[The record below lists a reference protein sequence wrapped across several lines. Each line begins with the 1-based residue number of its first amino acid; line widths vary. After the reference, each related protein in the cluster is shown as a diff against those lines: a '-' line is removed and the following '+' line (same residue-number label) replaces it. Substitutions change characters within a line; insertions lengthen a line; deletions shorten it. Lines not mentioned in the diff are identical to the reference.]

1 MSDSR
6 QLSDIFVQVNLLFLY
21 FLSHAKC
28 TIYVSQMEGGQTV
41 TKKTRILIS
50 VLSAL
55 LASFCFFAYV
65 QSVRADAE
73 KSRAEAIQKY
83 GGELTSILVATKQI
97 EPGETLSSSNT
108 QIKSWIS
115 DLIPEGAITNPES
128 VMGRTVSSVIGVGM
142 PVVSLH
148 LRSVASQIS
157 IPENLVG
164 LTISHG
170 EKYGLAERLSAGT
183 KLAAYEVT
191 DSLITC
197 IASDIAV
204 LSDDTEGALYTSSSV
219 TLGLTPEQ
227 VPAVLSAYA
236 RGTLRFTLPG
246 SKINAQDLVKNNSF
260 VEQEDSKDLSDKTD
274 QASSSDVSEDVH
286 PENPTSSTTNQNSD
300 SASQVDSSTNPGG
313 EA

>member
-204 LSDDTEGALYTSSSV
+204 LTGSCRAFCIRSRNTSIYSSW
-219 TLGLTPEQ
+219 
-227 VPAVLSAYA
+227 
-236 RGTLRFTLPG
+236 
-246 SKINAQDLVKNNSF
+246 VK
-260 VEQEDSKDLSDKTD
+260 D
-274 QASSSDVSEDVH
+274 
-286 PENPTSSTTNQNSD
+286 
-300 SASQVDSSTNPGG
+300 
-313 EA
+313 

>member
-204 LSDDTEGALYTSSSV
+204 LSDDTEGTLYTSSSV

-246 SKINAQDLVKNNSF
+246 SKINAQDLVNNNSF
-260 VEQEDSKDLSDKTD
+260 VEEDSKNLSDKTD
-274 QASSSDVSEDVH
+274 QASSSDVSEEVQ
-286 PENPTSSTTNQNSD
+286 PENTASSTTDQNSN
-300 SASQVDSSTNPGG
+300 SASQADSSTNQGG

>member
-1 MSDSR
+1 M
-6 QLSDIFVQVNLLFLY
+6 
-21 FLSHAKC
+21 
-28 TIYVSQMEGGQTV
+28 
-41 TKKTRILIS
+41 TKKIRILIS

-65 QSVRADAE
+65 QSVRAEAE
-73 KSRAEAIQKY
+73 KSRAEAIRKY

-97 EPGETLSSSNT
+97 EPGDTLSSSNT
-108 QIKSWIS
+108 QVKSWIS

-148 LRSVASQIS
+148 LRSVASQIT
-157 IPENLVG
+157 IPENLIG

-197 IASDIAV
+197 IASDISV
-204 LSDDTEGALYTSSSV
+204 LSDDTEGTLYTSSSV

-246 SKINAQDLVKNNSF
+246 SKINAQDLLHNNSY
-260 VEQEDSKDLSDKTD
+260 VEEENPKDLSDTTN
-274 QASSSDVSEDVH
+274 QSSPSSASEDVQ
-286 PENPTSSTTNQNSD
+286 PENPVSPTADQNSN
-300 SASQVDSSTNPGG
+300 SASQADSSTNPGG

>member
-1 MSDSR
+1 M
-6 QLSDIFVQVNLLFLY
+6 
-21 FLSHAKC
+21 
-28 TIYVSQMEGGQTV
+28 

-65 QSVRADAE
+65 QSVRAEAE

-108 QIKSWIS
+108 QVKSWIS

-148 LRSVASQIS
+148 LRSATSQIS

-204 LSDDTEGALYTSSSV
+204 LSDDSESALYSSSSV

-246 SKINAQDLVKNNSF
+246 SKINAQDLLKNNSN
-260 VEQEDSKDLSDKTD
+260 VEEENATDLSDKTN
-274 QASSSDVSEDVH
+274 QSGSSDVSKDVQIDSSV
-286 PENPTSSTTNQNSD
+286 SSTTDQKSNST
-300 SASQVDSSTNPGG
+300 SQENLSTNSGG

>member
-1 MSDSR
+1 MSDLR
-6 QLSDIFVQVNLLFLY
+6 QLSDIFVQVNLLFLH
-21 FLSHAKC
+21 FHSHVKR

-65 QSVRADAE
+65 QSVRAEAE
-73 KSRAEAIQKY
+73 KSRAEAMQKY

-108 QIKSWIS
+108 QLKSWIS

-204 LSDDTEGALYTSSSV
+204 LSDDTEGTLYTSSSV

-246 SKINAQDLVKNNSF
+246 SKINAQDLVHNNSY
-260 VEQEDSKDLSDKTD
+260 VEEENPKDLSDATNQSSPSD
-274 QASSSDVSEDVH
+274 ASEEVQPENNASSTAD
-286 PENPTSSTTNQNSD
+286 QNND
-300 SASQVDSSTNPGG
+300 SASQADSSTNQGG

>member
-1 MSDSR
+1 M
-6 QLSDIFVQVNLLFLY
+6 
-21 FLSHAKC
+21 
-28 TIYVSQMEGGQTV
+28 
-41 TKKTRILIS
+41 TKKIRILIS

-65 QSVRADAE
+65 QSVRAEAE

-108 QIKSWIS
+108 QVKSWIS

-148 LRSVASQIS
+148 LRSVASQIT
-157 IPENLVG
+157 IPENLIG

-197 IASDIAV
+197 IASDISV
-204 LSDDTEGALYTSSSV
+204 LSDDTEGTLYTSSSV

-246 SKINAQDLVKNNSF
+246 SKINAQDLLHNNSY
-260 VEQEDSKDLSDKTD
+260 VEEENPKDLSDTTN
-274 QASSSDVSEDVH
+274 QSNSSSASEDVQ
-286 PENPTSSTTNQNSD
+286 PENPASPTADQDSNS
-300 SASQVDSSTNPGG
+300 APQADSSTNLGG

>member
-1 MSDSR
+1 M
-6 QLSDIFVQVNLLFLY
+6 
-21 FLSHAKC
+21 
-28 TIYVSQMEGGQTV
+28 

-65 QSVRADAE
+65 QSVRAEAE

-108 QIKSWIS
+108 QVKSWIS

-148 LRSVASQIS
+148 LRSATSQIS

-204 LSDDTEGALYTSSSV
+204 LSDDTESALYSSSSV

-246 SKINAQDLVKNNSF
+246 SKINAQDLLKNNSN
-260 VEQEDSKDLSDKTD
+260 VEEENATDLSDKKN
-274 QASSSDVSEDVH
+274 QSGSSDVSKDVQIDSSA
-286 PENPTSSTTNQNSD
+286 SSTTNQKSNST
-300 SASQVDSSTNPGG
+300 SQENLSTNSGG

>member
-1 MSDSR
+1 M
-6 QLSDIFVQVNLLFLY
+6 
-21 FLSHAKC
+21 
-28 TIYVSQMEGGQTV
+28 
-41 TKKTRILIS
+41 TKKTRIIVS

-55 LASFCFFAYV
+55 LATFCFFAYV
-65 QSVRADAE
+65 QSVRGEAE

-97 EPGETLSSSNT
+97 EPGEALSSSNT
-108 QIKSWIS
+108 QLKSWIS

-148 LRSVASQIS
+148 LRSMSSQIS

-197 IASDIAV
+197 IASDI
-204 LSDDTEGALYTSSSV
+204 
-219 TLGLTPEQ
+219 
-227 VPAVLSAYA
+227 
-236 RGTLRFTLPG
+236 
-246 SKINAQDLVKNNSF
+246 
-260 VEQEDSKDLSDKTD
+260 
-274 QASSSDVSEDVH
+274 VS
-286 PENPTSSTTNQNSD
+286 
-300 SASQVDSSTNPGG
+300 
-313 EA
+313 

>member
-1 MSDSR
+1 M
-6 QLSDIFVQVNLLFLY
+6 
-21 FLSHAKC
+21 
-28 TIYVSQMEGGQTV
+28 

-55 LASFCFFAYV
+55 LASFCFFTYV
-65 QSVRADAE
+65 QSVRAEAE

-108 QIKSWIS
+108 QVKSWIS

-148 LRSVASQIS
+148 LRSVASQIT
-157 IPENLVG
+157 IPENLIG

-197 IASDIAV
+197 IASDISV
-204 LSDDTEGALYTSSSV
+204 LSDDTEGTLYTSSV

-246 SKINAQDLVKNNSF
+246 SKINAQDLLHNNSY
-260 VEQEDSKDLSDKTD
+260 VEEENPKDLSDTTN
-274 QASSSDVSEDVH
+274 QSNSSSASEDVQ
-286 PENPTSSTTNQNSD
+286 PENPASPTADQDSNS
-300 SASQVDSSTNPGG
+300 APQADSSTNPGG

>member
-1 MSDSR
+1 M
-6 QLSDIFVQVNLLFLY
+6 QVNLLFMP
-21 FLSHAKC
+21 FFSQVEH
-28 TIYVSQMEGGQTV
+28 TIDVSQMKGGETV

-65 QSVRADAE
+65 QSVRAEAE

-97 EPGETLSSSNT
+97 EPGETLSTSNT
-108 QIKSWIS
+108 QVKSWIS

-148 LRSVASQIS
+148 LRSATSQIS

-204 LSDDTEGALYTSSSV
+204 LSDDTEGALYSSSSV

-246 SKINAQDLVKNNSF
+246 SKINAQDLLKNNSN
-260 VEQEDSKDLSDKTD
+260 VEEENTTDLSDKAN
-274 QASSSDVSEDVH
+274 QPSSADVSEEAQIDST
-286 PENPTSSTTNQNSD
+286 TSSTTDQKSNST
-300 SASQVDSSTNPGG
+300 SQENLSTNSGG
-313 EA
+313 EV

>member
-1 MSDSR
+1 MSDLR
-6 QLSDIFVQVNLLFLY
+6 QLSDIFVQVNLLFLH
-21 FLSHAKC
+21 FHSHVKR

-65 QSVRADAE
+65 QSVRAEAE
-73 KSRAEAIQKY
+73 KSRAEAMQKY

-108 QIKSWIS
+108 QLKSWIS

-204 LSDDTEGALYTSSSV
+204 LSDDTEGTLYTSSSV

-246 SKINAQDLVKNNSF
+246 SKINAQDLLHNNSY
-260 VEQEDSKDLSDKTD
+260 VEEENPKDLSNAINQSSPSDASEEVRPENS
-274 QASSSDVSEDVH
+274 ASSTAD
-286 PENPTSSTTNQNSD
+286 QNND
-300 SASQVDSSTNPGG
+300 SASQADSSTNQGG

>member
-1 MSDSR
+1 M
-6 QLSDIFVQVNLLFLY
+6 
-21 FLSHAKC
+21 
-28 TIYVSQMEGGQTV
+28 

-65 QSVRADAE
+65 QSVRAEAE

-97 EPGETLSSSNT
+97 EPGETLSTSNT
-108 QIKSWIS
+108 QVKSWIS

-148 LRSVASQIS
+148 LRSATSQIS

-204 LSDDTEGALYTSSSV
+204 LSDDTEGALYSSSSV

-246 SKINAQDLVKNNSF
+246 SKINAQDLLNNNSN
-260 VEQEDSKDLSDKTD
+260 VEEENATDLSDKAN
-274 QASSSDVSEDVH
+274 QPSSSDVSEEAQIDST
-286 PENPTSSTTNQNSD
+286 TSSTTDQKSNST
-300 SASQVDSSTNPGG
+300 SQENLSTNSGG

>member
-1 MSDSR
+1 MSDLR
-6 QLSDIFVQVNLLFLY
+6 QLSDIFVQVNLLFLH
-21 FLSHAKC
+21 FHSHVKR

-65 QSVRADAE
+65 QSVRAEAE
-73 KSRAEAIQKY
+73 KSRAEAMQNY

-108 QIKSWIS
+108 QLKSWIS

-204 LSDDTEGALYTSSSV
+204 LSDDTEGTLYTSSSV

-246 SKINAQDLVKNNSF
+246 SKINAQDLLHNNSY
-260 VEQEDSKDLSDKTD
+260 VEEENPKDLSNATNQSSPSDASEEV
-274 QASSSDVSEDVH
+274 QPENSASSTAD
-286 PENPTSSTTNQNSD
+286 QNND
-300 SASQVDSSTNPGG
+300 SASQADSSTNQGG

>member
-1 MSDSR
+1 M
-6 QLSDIFVQVNLLFLY
+6 
-21 FLSHAKC
+21 
-28 TIYVSQMEGGQTV
+28 

-65 QSVRADAE
+65 QSVRAEAE

-108 QIKSWIS
+108 QVKSWIS

-148 LRSVASQIS
+148 LRSVASQIT
-157 IPENLVG
+157 IPENLIG

-197 IASDIAV
+197 IASDISV
-204 LSDDTEGALYTSSSV
+204 LSDDTEGTLYTSSSV

-246 SKINAQDLVKNNSF
+246 SKINAQDLLNNNSY
-260 VEQEDSKDLSDKTD
+260 VEEENSGDLPDKTN
-274 QASSSDVSEDVH
+274 QSSSSDVSDESQPDGA
-286 PENPTSSTTNQNSD
+286 TSSADQANVSTSRED
-300 SASQVDSSTNPGG
+300 PSTNPGG

>member
-1 MSDSR
+1 M
-6 QLSDIFVQVNLLFLY
+6 
-21 FLSHAKC
+21 
-28 TIYVSQMEGGQTV
+28 

-65 QSVRADAE
+65 QSVRAEAE

-108 QIKSWIS
+108 QVKSWIS

-148 LRSVASQIS
+148 LRSATSQIS

-204 LSDDTEGALYTSSSV
+204 LSDDTESALYSSSSV

-246 SKINAQDLVKNNSF
+246 SKINAQDLLQNNSN
-260 VEQEDSKDLSDKTD
+260 VEEENATDLSGKKNQSGSTDVSKDVQIDST
-274 QASSSDVSEDVH
+274 
-286 PENPTSSTTNQNSD
+286 TSSTTDQKSNST
-300 SASQVDSSTNPGG
+300 SQENLSTNSGG

>member
-1 MSDSR
+1 M
-6 QLSDIFVQVNLLFLY
+6 FVQVNLLIMPF
-21 FLSHAKC
+21 FSQVEH
-28 TIYVSQMEGGQTV
+28 TIDVSQMKGGEIV

-55 LASFCFFAYV
+55 LASFCFFTYV
-65 QSVRADAE
+65 QSVRAEAE

-97 EPGETLSSSNT
+97 EPGETLSTSNT
-108 QIKSWIS
+108 QVKSWIS

-148 LRSVASQIS
+148 LRSATSQIS

-204 LSDDTEGALYTSSSV
+204 LSDDTESALYSSSSV

-246 SKINAQDLVKNNSF
+246 SKINAQDLLKNNSN
-260 VEQEDSKDLSDKTD
+260 VEEENTTDLSDKAN
-274 QASSSDVSEDVH
+274 QPSSADVSEEAQIDS
-286 PENPTSSTTNQNSD
+286 TISSTTDQKSNST
-300 SASQVDSSTNPGG
+300 SQENLSTNSGG

>member
-1 MSDSR
+1 M
-6 QLSDIFVQVNLLFLY
+6 
-21 FLSHAKC
+21 
-28 TIYVSQMEGGQTV
+28 
-41 TKKTRILIS
+41 TKKIRILIS

-65 QSVRADAE
+65 QSVRAEAE

-108 QIKSWIS
+108 QVKSWIS

-148 LRSVASQIS
+148 LRSVASQIT
-157 IPENLVG
+157 IPENLIG

-170 EKYGLAERLSAGT
+170 EKYGLAERLSTGT

-197 IASDIAV
+197 IASDISV
-204 LSDDTEGALYTSSSV
+204 LSDDTEGTLYTSSV

-246 SKINAQDLVKNNSF
+246 SKINAQDLLHNNSY
-260 VEQEDSKDLSDKTD
+260 VEEENPKDLSDTTN
-274 QASSSDVSEDVH
+274 QSNSSSASEDVQ
-286 PENPTSSTTNQNSD
+286 PENPASPTADQDSNS
-300 SASQVDSSTNPGG
+300 APQADSSTNPGG

>member
-1 MSDSR
+1 MSDLR
-6 QLSDIFVQVNLLFLY
+6 QLSDIFVQVNLLFLH
-21 FLSHAKC
+21 FHSHVKR

-65 QSVRADAE
+65 QSVRAEAE

-108 QIKSWIS
+108 QLKSWIS

-204 LSDDTEGALYTSSSV
+204 LSDDTEGTLYTSSSV

-246 SKINAQDLVKNNSF
+246 SKINAQDLLHNNSY
-260 VEQEDSKDLSDKTD
+260 VEEENPKDLSDATNQSSPSD
-274 QASSSDVSEDVH
+274 ASEEVQPENSASSTAD
-286 PENPTSSTTNQNSD
+286 QNSD
-300 SASQVDSSTNPGG
+300 SALQADSSTNLGG

>member
-1 MSDSR
+1 M
-6 QLSDIFVQVNLLFLY
+6 
-21 FLSHAKC
+21 
-28 TIYVSQMEGGQTV
+28 
-41 TKKTRILIS
+41 TKKIRILIS

-65 QSVRADAE
+65 QSVRAEAE

-108 QIKSWIS
+108 QVKSWIS

-148 LRSVASQIS
+148 LRSVASQIT
-157 IPENLVG
+157 IPENLIG

-170 EKYGLAERLSAGT
+170 EKYGLAEGT
-183 KLAAYEVT
+183 
-191 DSLITC
+191 
-197 IASDIAV
+197 
-204 LSDDTEGALYTSSSV
+204 LYTSSSV

-246 SKINAQDLVKNNSF
+246 SKINAQDLLHNNSY
-260 VEQEDSKDLSDKTD
+260 VEEENPKDLSDTTN
-274 QASSSDVSEDVH
+274 QSNSSSASEDVQ
-286 PENPTSSTTNQNSD
+286 PENPASPTADQDSNSVPQ
-300 SASQVDSSTNPGG
+300 ADSSTNPGG

>member
-1 MSDSR
+1 M
-6 QLSDIFVQVNLLFLY
+6 
-21 FLSHAKC
+21 
-28 TIYVSQMEGGQTV
+28 
-41 TKKTRILIS
+41 TKKIRILIS

-65 QSVRADAE
+65 QSVRAEAE

-108 QIKSWIS
+108 QVKSWIS

-148 LRSVASQIS
+148 LRSVASQIT
-157 IPENLVG
+157 IPENLIG

-197 IASDIAV
+197 IASDISV
-204 LSDDTEGALYTSSSV
+204 LSDDTESTLYTSSSV

-246 SKINAQDLVKNNSF
+246 SKINAQDLLHNNSY
-260 VEQEDSKDLSDKTD
+260 VEEENPKDLSDTTN
-274 QASSSDVSEDVH
+274 QSNSSSASEDVQS
-286 PENPTSSTTNQNSD
+286 ENPASPTADQNSN
-300 SASQVDSSTNPGG
+300 SAPQADSSTNPGG

>member
-1 MSDSR
+1 MSDLR
-6 QLSDIFVQVNLLFLY
+6 QLSDIFVQVNLLFLH
-21 FLSHAKC
+21 FHSHVKR

-65 QSVRADAE
+65 QSVRAEAE
-73 KSRAEAIQKY
+73 KSRAEAMQKY

-108 QIKSWIS
+108 QLKSWIS

-204 LSDDTEGALYTSSSV
+204 LSDDTEGTLYTSSSV

-246 SKINAQDLVKNNSF
+246 SKINAQDLLHNNSY
-260 VEQEDSKDLSDKTD
+260 VEEENPKDLSNAINQSSPSDASEEV
-274 QASSSDVSEDVH
+274 QPENSASSTAD
-286 PENPTSSTTNQNSD
+286 QNND
-300 SASQVDSSTNPGG
+300 SASQADSSTNQGG

>member
-1 MSDSR
+1 MPFFS
-6 QLSDIFVQVNLLFLY
+6 QVE
-21 FLSHAKC
+21 H
-28 TIYVSQMEGGQTV
+28 TIDVSQMKGGETV

-65 QSVRADAE
+65 QSVRAEAE

-97 EPGETLSSSNT
+97 EPGETLSTSNT
-108 QIKSWIS
+108 QVKSWIS

-148 LRSVASQIS
+148 LRSATSQIS

-204 LSDDTEGALYTSSSV
+204 LSDDTEGALYSSSSV

-246 SKINAQDLVKNNSF
+246 SKINAQDLLKNNSN
-260 VEQEDSKDLSDKTD
+260 VEAENTTDLSDKAN
-274 QASSSDVSEDVH
+274 QPSSSDVSEEAQIDST
-286 PENPTSSTTNQNSD
+286 TSSTTDQESNST
-300 SASQVDSSTNPGG
+300 SQENLSTNSGG
-313 EA
+313 EV

>member
-1 MSDSR
+1 M
-6 QLSDIFVQVNLLFLY
+6 
-21 FLSHAKC
+21 
-28 TIYVSQMEGGQTV
+28 
-41 TKKTRILIS
+41 TKKIRILIS

-65 QSVRADAE
+65 QSVRAEAE

-108 QIKSWIS
+108 QVKSWIS

-148 LRSVASQIS
+148 LRSVASQIT
-157 IPENLVG
+157 IPENLIG

-197 IASDIAV
+197 IASDISV
-204 LSDDTEGALYTSSSV
+204 LSDDTEGTLYTSSSV

-227 VPAVLSAYA
+227 VPAVLSASA

-246 SKINAQDLVKNNSF
+246 SKINAQDLLHNNSY
-260 VEQEDSKDLSDKTD
+260 VEEENPKDLSDTTN
-274 QASSSDVSEDVH
+274 QSNSSSASEDVQ
-286 PENPTSSTTNQNSD
+286 PENPASPTADQDSNSVPQ
-300 SASQVDSSTNPGG
+300 ADSSTNQGG

>member
-1 MSDSR
+1 M
-6 QLSDIFVQVNLLFLY
+6 FVQVNLLFMP
-21 FLSHAKC
+21 FFSQVEH
-28 TIYVSQMEGGQTV
+28 TIDVSQMKGGETV

-65 QSVRADAE
+65 QSVRAEAE

-97 EPGETLSSSNT
+97 EPGETLSTSNT
-108 QIKSWIS
+108 QVKSWIS

-148 LRSVASQIS
+148 LRSATSQIS

-204 LSDDTEGALYTSSSV
+204 LSDDTEGALYSSSSV

-246 SKINAQDLVKNNSF
+246 SKINAQDLLKNNSN
-260 VEQEDSKDLSDKTD
+260 VEEENTTDLSDKAN
-274 QASSSDVSEDVH
+274 QPSSSDANEEVQID
-286 PENPTSSTTNQNSD
+286 STTSLTTDQKSNSTSQENL
-300 SASQVDSSTNPGG
+300 SANSGG

>member
-1 MSDSR
+1 M
-6 QLSDIFVQVNLLFLY
+6 
-21 FLSHAKC
+21 
-28 TIYVSQMEGGQTV
+28 

-65 QSVRADAE
+65 QSVRAEAE

-108 QIKSWIS
+108 QLKSWIS

-191 DSLITC
+191 DSIITC

-204 LSDDTEGALYTSSSV
+204 LSDDTEGTLYTSSSV

-246 SKINAQDLVKNNSF
+246 SKINAQDLVNNNSF
-260 VEQEDSKDLSDKTD
+260 VEEDSKNLSDKTD
-274 QASSSDVSEDVH
+274 QASSSDVSEEVQ
-286 PENPTSSTTNQNSD
+286 PENTASSTTDQNSN
-300 SASQVDSSTNPGG
+300 SASQADSSTNQGG

>member
-1 MSDSR
+1 M
-6 QLSDIFVQVNLLFLY
+6 QVNLLFLH
-21 FLSHAKC
+21 FLSHAEC

-65 QSVRADAE
+65 QNVRAEAE

-108 QIKSWIS
+108 QLKSWIS

-204 LSDDTEGALYTSSSV
+204 LSDDTEGTLYTSSSV

-246 SKINAQDLVKNNSF
+246 SKINAQDLLHNNSY
-260 VEQEDSKDLSDKTD
+260 VEEENPKDLSNATNQSSPSDASEEV
-274 QASSSDVSEDVH
+274 QPENSASSTAD
-286 PENPTSSTTNQNSD
+286 QNND
-300 SASQVDSSTNPGG
+300 SASQADSSTNQGG

>member
-1 MSDSR
+1 M
-6 QLSDIFVQVNLLFLY
+6 QVNLLFLH
-21 FLSHAKC
+21 FLSHAEC

-41 TKKTRILIS
+41 TKKTRVLIS

-65 QSVRADAE
+65 QSVRAEAE

-108 QIKSWIS
+108 QLKSWIS

-204 LSDDTEGALYTSSSV
+204 LSDDSEGTLYTSSSV

-246 SKINAQDLVKNNSF
+246 SKINAQDLLHNNSY
-260 VEQEDSKDLSDKTD
+260 VEEENPKDLSDTTN
-274 QASSSDVSEDVH
+274 QSSPSSASEDVQ
-286 PENPTSSTTNQNSD
+286 PENPASPTADQNSN
-300 SASQVDSSTNPGG
+300 SALQADSSTNPGG

>member
-1 MSDSR
+1 MSDLR
-6 QLSDIFVQVNLLFLY
+6 QLSDIFVQVNLLFLH
-21 FLSHAKC
+21 FHSHVKR

-65 QSVRADAE
+65 QSVRAEAE
-73 KSRAEAIQKY
+73 KSRAEAMQKY

-108 QIKSWIS
+108 QLKSWIS

-204 LSDDTEGALYTSSSV
+204 LSDDTEGTLYTSSSV

-246 SKINAQDLVKNNSF
+246 SKINAQDLLHNNSY
-260 VEQEDSKDLSDKTD
+260 VEEENPKDLSNATNQSSPSDASEEV
-274 QASSSDVSEDVH
+274 QPENSASSTAD
-286 PENPTSSTTNQNSD
+286 QNND
-300 SASQVDSSTNPGG
+300 SASQADSSTNQGG

>member
-1 MSDSR
+1 MPFFS
-6 QLSDIFVQVNLLFLY
+6 QVE
-21 FLSHAKC
+21 H
-28 TIYVSQMEGGQTV
+28 TIDVSQMKGGEIV

-55 LASFCFFAYV
+55 LASFCFFTYV
-65 QSVRADAE
+65 QSVRAEAE

-97 EPGETLSSSNT
+97 EPGETLSTSNT
-108 QIKSWIS
+108 QVKSWIS

-148 LRSVASQIS
+148 LRSATSQIS

-204 LSDDTEGALYTSSSV
+204 LSDDTEGALYSSSSV

-246 SKINAQDLVKNNSF
+246 SKINAQDLLKNNSN
-260 VEQEDSKDLSDKTD
+260 VEEENTTDLSDKAN
-274 QASSSDVSEDVH
+274 QPSSADVSEEAQIDS
-286 PENPTSSTTNQNSD
+286 TISSTTDQKSNST
-300 SASQVDSSTNPGG
+300 SQENLSTNSGG